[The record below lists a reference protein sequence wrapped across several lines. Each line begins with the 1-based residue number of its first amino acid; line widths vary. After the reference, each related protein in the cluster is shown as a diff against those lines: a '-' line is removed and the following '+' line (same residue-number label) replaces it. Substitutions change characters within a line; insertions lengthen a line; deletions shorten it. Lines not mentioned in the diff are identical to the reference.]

1 MVSVKSYAKLN
12 ITLNITGKNQNYH
25 ELDSIVTSVDKFD
38 VITAKKRKDDKILVS
53 FIGKYGFTPTRQ
65 EDTNAYKSAKL
76 FIDTFG
82 VSGVD
87 IIVTRNIKTG
97 GGMGG
102 SSADIAGVL
111 VAMKKLFRLNCNLK
125 PLADSLGSDSGYL
138 LSGGFARISGR
149 GEKIKKLDI
158 NDKYYFVVI
167 YALNG
172 VNTKE
177 CFDLYDAK
185 FQNANENSND
195 ECEKALLNGDIIAL
209 SHMACNDLYL
219 PASTLNPEIKENLTA
234 LNNLN
239 PEFASM
245 TGSGSTCFS
254 MYKDYELASWAYAKL
269 KKEFG
274 DRVELLS
281 TFDPSKLSFFDK
293 LLGFYPY
300 EKD

>member
-12 ITLNITGKNQNYH
+12 ITLKITGKNQNYH
-25 ELDSIVTSVDKFD
+25 DVDSIVTSVNKFD

-82 VSGVD
+82 VSGVE
-87 IIVTRNIKTG
+87 ITVTRNIKTG

-102 SSADIAGVL
+102 SSADISGVL
-111 VAMKKLFRLNCNLK
+111 VAMKKLYRLNCDLK

-149 GEKIKKLDI
+149 GEKVKKLDI
-158 NDKYYFVVI
+158 SDKYYFVVI
-167 YALNG
+167 YAQNG

-177 CFDLYDAK
+177 CFDLYDTK
-185 FQNANENSND
+185 FQNDIKNLND
-195 ECEKALLNGDIIAL
+195 ECERALSNGDITAL
-209 SHMACNDLYL
+209 SKIACNDLYL

-234 LNNLN
+234 LNNLS

-245 TGSGSTCFS
+245 TGSGSTCFA

-274 DRVELLS
+274 DKVELLS

-293 LLGFYPY
+293 LFWVYPF
-300 EKD
+300 ENN

>member
-12 ITLNITGKNQNYH
+12 ITLKITGKNQNYH
-25 ELDSIVTSVDKFD
+25 DLDSIVTSVNKFD

-53 FIGKYGFTPTRQ
+53 FIGKYGFTPTFQ
-65 EDTNAYKSAKL
+65 ENTNAYKSAKL

-82 VSGVD
+82 VSGVE
-87 IIVTRNIKTG
+87 ITVNRNIKTG

-102 SSADIAGVL
+102 SSADISGVL
-111 VAMKKLFRLNCNLK
+111 VAMKKLYKLNCDLK

-149 GEKIKKLDI
+149 GEKVKKLDI

-167 YALNG
+167 YAQNG

-177 CFDLYDAK
+177 CFDLYDTK
-185 FQNANENSND
+185 FHNDIKNFND
-195 ECEKALLNGDIIAL
+195 ECETALLNGDITAL
-209 SHMACNDLYL
+209 KNLACNDLYL

-234 LNNLN
+234 LNNLS
-239 PEFASM
+239 PEFSSM

-274 DRVELLS
+274 DKVELLS

-293 LLGFYPY
+293 LFGVYPF
-300 EKD
+300 EKN